1 MIYWLVIYTVI
12 MIITLFF
19 WLWYL
24 SDEQDKLYKEDY
36 MILVCVVVF
45 SPIILPPLLLFHMA
59 LILRDFINLIF
70 FKMCKWRKKNND
82 R

>member
-1 MIYWLVIYTVI
+1 

-19 WLWYL
+19 WLWDL

-45 SPIILPPLLLFHMA
+45 SPIIFPPLFLFHMS